1 VTDAFDDSDF
11 ADQRRRERILQSVT
25 AMTRYSE
32 ASMNEVA
39 RNWAEVPTSSNW
51 MRCMPNMVE
60 ISSFG
65 WPRTVG
71 R

>member
-11 ADQRRRERILQSVT
+11 ADQRRRERILQAVT

-39 RNWAEVPTSSNW
+39 RNWAEVPTSSN
-51 MRCMPNMVE
+51 
-60 ISSFG
+60 
-65 WPRTVG
+65 
-71 R
+71 